1 MNKVILEGYV
11 ETEPNIRYFGYQHV
25 RADFTLRTEER
36 FPSNEGEE
44 ERLVKLRHNITAWG
58 SVAERIDTLVRLGQ
72 RLHIEGR
79 LSYSKQTDQQ
89 GETRVYSVIDCLSV
103 EVLSSP
109 EDEAKSRPTAP
120 AAPLI
125 DWASF
130 APGAEEDPMA

>member
-36 FPSNEGEE
+36 FPSNEEE
-44 ERLVKLRHNITAWG
+44 GERLVKLRHNITAWG

-72 RLHIEGR
+72 RLHLEGR
-79 LSYSKQTDQQ
+79 LSYSKQTNQQ

-103 EVLSSP
+103 EVLSAP
-109 EDEAKSRPTAP
+109 EDEAKIRPKAP

-125 DWASF
+125 DWACF